1 MYTLYDM
8 QVSGNCYK
16 VRLILSLLGLPF
28 ESVMIAPTRGEAETD
43 AMLERNPNGKVPI
56 LMLPDSRPLAES
68 NAILLYLAEGTD
80 LLLDDRFARAVV
92 NQWLFFEQYSHEPN
106 IAVRISLM
114 TLPERA
120 DQATE
125 ERMAALLEGGN
136 RALSVLNR
144 QLAMTPF
151 IAGSDFTVADI
162 ALYAYTHEAEE
173 GGFDLA
179 AFPYI
184 APWLK
189 RVAGRDRFVPID
201 WTPPL
206 AADR

>member
-16 VRLILSLLGLPF
+16 VRLMLSLLGLPF

-56 LMLPDSRPLAES
+56 LMLPDGRPLAES
-68 NAILLYLAEGTD
+68 NAILLYLAEGAD
-80 LLLDDRFARAVV
+80 FLPDDRFARAVV

-125 ERMAALLEGGN
+125 ERMAALLDGGN

-144 QLAMTPF
+144 QLAKTPYV
-151 IAGSDFTVADI
+151 AGSDFTVADI

-173 GGFDLA
+173 GGFDLT